1 MNVYFERLTQAI
13 QTNRS
18 HLCVGLD
25 LEPEKMPEGVW
36 RDTDGFVHFGRSVVE
51 ATADLVC
58 AYKPNL
64 AFYEA
69 MGGASFHTL
78 RKILEAIPETI
89 PVIADGKRSDIGNTS
104 RAYARALF
112 DRLGF
117 DAVTLSPYL
126 GHDALEPFFEY
137 ANAGCYVL
145 CLTSNPGAADFQIP
159 NSLYLEVA
167 RRACEWNRNGNIGL
181 VVGATQPER
190 IAEVRRVA
198 PDLPFLIPGVGAQ
211 GGELEA
217 SVRAAANA
225 GPDGGFIISASRS
238 ILYASSGDDYAAAAR
253 REAETLRGAIEEA
266 LTSVGPKSPD

>member
-1 MNVYFERLTQAI
+1 MSAYFDRLLNAI

-25 LEPEKMPEGVW
+25 LQPEHMPEGVW
-36 RDTDGFVHFGRSVVE
+36 RDTDGFVHFGRAIVE

-69 MGGASFHTL
+69 MGGGGYHTL
-78 RKILEAIPETI
+78 RKVLEAIPASI
-89 PVIADGKRSDIGNTS
+89 PVIADGKRSDIGNTA

-117 DAVTLSPYL
+117 DAATLNPYL
-126 GHDALEPFFEY
+126 GSDSVEPFLEY
-137 ANAGCYVL
+137 GDCGCYIL

-159 NSLYLEVA
+159 NSLYLDVA
-167 RRACEWNRNGNIGL
+167 RRANEWNRNSNVGL
-181 VVGATQPER
+181 VVGATHAER
-190 IAEVRRVA
+190 LAEVRRAA

-211 GGELEA
+211 GGDLET
-217 SVRAAANA
+217 SVRTAANSR
-225 GPDGGFIISASRS
+225 PDRGFIVNVSRS
-238 ILYASSGDDYAAAAR
+238 VLYASANNDYVAAAR
-253 REAETLRGAIEEA
+253 REAETLRARVEKVLSA
-266 LTSVGPKSPD
+266 TP

>member
-1 MNVYFERLTQAI
+1 VSAYFDKLTQAI

-25 LEPEKMPEGVW
+25 LEPEKMPAGVW
-36 RDTDGFVHFGRSVVE
+36 RDTDGFVHFGRSLIE

-69 MGGASFHTL
+69 MGGGGFHTL

-89 PVIADGKRSDIGNTS
+89 PVIADGKRGDIGNTS
-104 RAYARALF
+104 RAYARAMF

-117 DAVTLSPYL
+117 DAATLNPYL
-126 GHDALEPFFEY
+126 GRDALEPFFEY
-137 ANAGCYVL
+137 GDCGCYVL
-145 CLTSNPGAADFQIP
+145 CLTSNPGASDFQIP
-159 NSLYLEVA
+159 NAIYLEVA
-167 RRACEWNRNGNIGL
+167 RRASQWNGRGNVGL

-190 IAEVRRVA
+190 LADVRRAA

-211 GGELEA
+211 GGDIEA
-217 SVRAAANA
+217 SVRAAANDR
-225 GPDGGFIISASRS
+225 PDRGFIINASRS
-238 ILYASSGDDYAAAAR
+238 ILYASGGDDYLTAAR
-253 REAETLRGAIEEA
+253 HEAERLRSAIEDA
-266 LTSVGPKSPD
+266 LSVV